1 LGRPSLNLL
10 GAIVS
15 TPHLVIK
22 FPSRAGDIIT
32 VHVDQKTARKCYAT
46 SLRVEHR
53 SEALRT
59 EQRVSKRIH
68 VVVVTELDPRTKEVR
83 VEPKEEIRHIP
94 LRGDCKTTR
103 MGISLSMEDAKKLS
117 ATLQA
122 NGDAFKWTT
131 ADMPG
136 VDSSVMTHKL
146 STFRDARPVAQKKRK
161 LGEEKRAA
169 AREETKK
176 LLQAKFVREA
186 HYTTWLANVVLVKKS
201 NGKWRM
207 GTDYTDLNKACP
219 KDSYPPPSIDRLV
232 DDAAGHKYMSFL
244 DAFSGYNQI
253 SMHLPDINKIAFMT
267 DDANYVYEVMPFG
280 LKNARATYQRLM
292 DKIFKQLIGRN
303 VEIYVD
309 DMIVKSSSCDQHVED
324 LHQVFQA
331 LKAVGIRLNPN
342 KCVFRVEGGKFLR
355 FILTSR
361 GIEANPDKCQAIMEM
376 QSPKTVKEVQHLVG
390 RVVALLRFMPKMAD
404 KIRAIMSLLKKASR
418 FKWDDQCE
426 DAFLQLKT
434 FLASPPVIQKPHLDQ
449 PIIVYLSVSKDAI
462 SAALV
467 QEIEGEQRPVYFTSK
482 TLQEAETR
490 YQIIEKVALALVI
503 TARRMRPYF
512 QNREVIVRTDYPIA
526 RILSK
531 PNLAGQ
537 MITWS
542 IELSEYI
549 RRI

>member
-1 LGRPSLNLL
+1 M
-10 GAIVS
+10 S

>member
-1 LGRPSLNLL
+1 
-10 GAIVS
+10 VS

>member
-1 LGRPSLNLL
+1 
-10 GAIVS
+10 
-15 TPHLVIK
+15 
-22 FPSRAGDIIT
+22 
-32 VHVDQKTARKCYAT
+32 
-46 SLRVEHR
+46 
-53 SEALRT
+53 
-59 EQRVSKRIH
+59 